1 MICSHRNGAK
11 VWENDLGLHVF
22 HPDEPGEWLHRLW
35 DHTADLGAPK
45 LAYLAATAGVRLSE
59 AAPVVGHPD
68 RWVRVPDRHR

>member
-35 DHTADLGAPK
+35 DHTAGLGARK
-45 LAYLAATAGVRLSE
+45 LAYLAATAGVRLST